1 MGWYL
6 GYIIVYFLIM
16 FGIGFYYFL
25 KVKNADD

>member
-25 KVKNADD
+25 KVKML